1 MRQVLLV
8 LLICFGISIGV
19 SAENLIPNPGFELY
33 SRCPKGLG
41 ELNRLEEWTS
51 PNGGTPDFFSAC
63 YTKNFETVG
72 VPNNYFG
79 IQPPLQGQAYAGI
92 YAGEKETE
100 YLQVRLLK
108 PLEAGETY
116 CLRFFAS
123 PPSEKAV
130 QLPSLQVWFRET
142 SLTQKGWEEIDDEG
156 EALSPEYEIAAGI
169 ADWTLMSLTFEASGN
184 EQFLILGY
192 FAPRSGRG
200 YTYLDNF
207 GLYKYDSPEG
217 CNSNYFTGEASQDV
231 QNFVPNPGFE
241 INYGC
246 PGAREEMQYCY
257 GWRVMENTPD
267 FFHECGTG
275 TASVPNNGLGYQ
287 EPHTGKAYGGFWCYL
302 PKNGDYRE
310 FISMEL
316 QWPLEKGEVYCLSM
330 WVSLSDLSQ
339 AALYD
344 MQMLPSRSI
353 KGIPSSLPSDD
364 PRVVKLT
371 NYDKLLN
378 DREGWTKVSALFLAN
393 GGERVLTI
401 GNFRKNHDP
410 KIVIDDKAVE
420 HGKQYGVSAYYYV
433 DDVVLCRKDAGIAA
447 CSPDL
452 VTQIVADPDNPLLFA
467 GKLPSP
473 ELAVKEAV
481 PPVEWQAGDTLTLE
495 HFLFAFDAAE
505 LESEA
510 LPLLDTLAS
519 YLDRHPELSIEITG
533 HTDDQGSEAYNL
545 KLSRN
550 RAEAVSDYIETQG
563 IVSTRIK
570 ANGVGEEEPLAPNED
585 EESRARNRRVE
596 IRFLQE

>member
-1 MRQVLLV
+1 MRQVFLV
-8 LLICFGISIGV
+8 FFFCFLISHDLF
-19 SAENLIPNPGFELY
+19 ARNLIPNPGFESY

-79 IQPPLQGQAYAGI
+79 IQPSFQGQAYVGI

-100 YLQVRLLK
+100 YLQVRLLE
-108 PLEAGETY
+108 PLIAGETY

-123 PPSEKAV
+123 PPSEKAE
-130 QLPSLQVWFRET
+130 QLPSLQAWFRET
-142 SLTQKGWEEIDDEG
+142 MMNEKGWEEIDDEG
-156 EALSPEYEIAAGI
+156 KAMPLSYEMSTGVAE
-169 ADWTLMSLTFEASGN
+169 WSLMSLTFEATGN
-184 EQFLILGY
+184 ERYLILGY
-192 FAPRSGRG
+192 FAPRDGRG

-207 GLYKYDSPEG
+207 GLYEYASPEG
-217 CNSNYFTGEASQDV
+217 CSSNYFTGESNQDME
-231 QNFVPNPGFE
+231 NFVPNPGFE
-241 INYGC
+241 ISYGC

-287 EPHTGKAYGGFWCYL
+287 KPHDGRAYGGFWCYL

-371 NYDKLLN
+371 DGDRLLN
-378 DREGWTKVSALFLAN
+378 DREGWTKVNALFVAN

-410 KIVIDDKAVE
+410 KIVIEDIELEPK
-420 HGKQYGVSAYYYV
+420 KQYGVSSYYYV
-433 DDVVLCRKDAGIAA
+433 DDVVLCRKDAGIAD
-447 CSPDL
+447 CSPGL
-452 VTQIVADPDNPLLFA
+452 VTQIVADPDNPLIFA
-467 GKLPSP
+467 GKLPAPDPVVEDTVS
-473 ELAVKEAV
+473 V
-481 PPVEWQAGDTLTLE
+481 VEWQAGDTLTLE

-510 LPLLDTLAS
+510 LPLLDTLAA
-519 YLDRHPELSIEITG
+519 YLERHPELIIEITG
-533 HTDDQGSEAYNL
+533 HTDDKGTEAYNL
-545 KLSRN
+545 KLSEN
-550 RAEAVSDYIETQG
+550 RAATVSGYIETKG
-563 IVSTRIK
+563 IAGSRIHS
-570 ANGVGEEEPLAPNED
+570 NGVGETEPLTPNDD
-585 EESRARNRRVE
+585 EGSRTRNRRVE
-596 IRFLQE
+596 IRFLEE